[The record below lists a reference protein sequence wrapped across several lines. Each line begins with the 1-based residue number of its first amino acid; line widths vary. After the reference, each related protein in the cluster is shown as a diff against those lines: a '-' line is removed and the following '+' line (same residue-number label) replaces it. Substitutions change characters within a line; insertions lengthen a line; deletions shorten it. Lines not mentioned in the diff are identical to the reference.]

1 MLQIFFDYS
10 QKATVEEILD
20 TVKDFIS
27 SSKLRKIF

>member
-20 TVKDFIS
+20 TVKDFIN